1 MQYKITEMILGIGKK
16 SHKIILTKK
25 RLGQVQSTSVRAQ
38 SMKMYGNTRK
48 SLEISDFPDFLDFY
62 FFRNFLRK
70 NICCSNLFYFK
81 DMIE

>member
-1 MQYKITEMILGIGKK
+1 MYMQYKITEMILGIGKK

-25 RLGQVQSTSVRAQ
+25 NRLGQVQSTSVRAQ

-48 SLEISDFPDFLDFY
+48 SLEILDFPDFSDFY

-70 NICCSNLFYFK
+70 KYFLLKSFLF
-81 DMIE
+81 